1 MCYYRYQQIK
11 CIFSET
17 QQINYKELFTEDKIK
32 LILRLNKYSFYLSF
46 IVMISIA
53 SIGCFRASESI
64 ILHIISAIPLF
75 LITPVLFLTQTW
87 ITFKL
92 IPLNF
97 NSLIMAKVRLF
108 IAIISILSNVLAGIS
123 LLWSFLSLDNR
134 FIIFDFDFRINWN
147 NSINGYLA
155 HCISAFGEWI
165 FIFSLSTFIGT
176 FSNEFKKFHIK
187 NGNVKLII
195 NNNETLL

>member
-1 MCYYRYQQIK
+1 MFYYRYQQIK

-17 QQINYKELFTEDKIK
+17 QQINYKEVFTSDKIK
-32 LILRLNKYSFYLSF
+32 LILRLNKYSFYLSL
-46 IVMISIA
+46 IVVISLA
-53 SIGCFRASESI
+53 SVGCFRVSESL
-64 ILHIISAIPLF
+64 ILHLIFAIPLF
-75 LITPVLFLTQTW
+75 LIFPVLFLIQTW

-92 IPLNF
+92 IALNF

-108 IAIISILSNVLAGIS
+108 IAIISILSIFLSGIS
-123 LLWSFLSLDNR
+123 ICWSILSLNNR
-134 FIIFDFDFRINWN
+134 SVVFDFDFRVNWN

-155 HCISAFGEWI
+155 HCFSALGEWL
-165 FIFSLSTFIGT
+165 FIFSLSSFIGT

-187 NGNVKLII
+187 NGSVKLII

>member
-17 QQINYKELFTEDKIK
+17 QQINYKDLLTEDIIK
-32 LILRLNKYSFYLSF
+32 LILRLNKHSFYLSL

-53 SIGCFRASESI
+53 SIGCFRLSESI
-64 ILHIISAIPLF
+64 ILHIISALPVF
-75 LITPVLFLTQTW
+75 LITPVLFLIQTW

-97 NSLIMAKVRLF
+97 SSLIMAKMRLF
-108 IAIISILSNVLAGIS
+108 ITIICILSNVLAGIS
-123 LLWSFLSLDNR
+123 LLWSFLPLDNR
-134 FIIFDFDFRINWN
+134 FIIFDFNFRVNWN
-147 NSINGYLA
+147 SSVNGYLA

-165 FIFSLSTFIGT
+165 FIFSLSTFIAT
-176 FSNEFKKFHIK
+176 FSNEFKKFHLK
-187 NGNVKLII
+187 NGNVTLII
-195 NNNETLL
+195 NNNETRL